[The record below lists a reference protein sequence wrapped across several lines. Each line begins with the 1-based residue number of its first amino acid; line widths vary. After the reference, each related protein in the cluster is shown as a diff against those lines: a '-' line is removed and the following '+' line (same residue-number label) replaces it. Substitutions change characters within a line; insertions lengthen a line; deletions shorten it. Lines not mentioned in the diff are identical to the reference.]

1 MDIRKSRPAI
11 PTSAIVTTSDV
22 ATNIS
27 AAATEVI
34 LCARSSNVQAISLNV
49 TTAVEPGPTN
59 TGGSAIV
66 LFPGESIQLP
76 TNPSPTV
83 LLQVKYIIFND
94 TGTGNPD
101 LEITE
106 IIP

>member
-1 MDIRKSRPAI
+1 MSRPAV
-11 PTSAIVTTSDV
+11 PTIVTISTTISS
-22 ATNIS
+22 TNIS
-27 AAATEVI
+27 ATATEVI
-34 LCARSSNVQAISLNV
+34 LRARSSNVQAISLNV
-49 TTAVEPGPTN
+49 TAATEPGPTA

-94 TGTGNPD
+94 AGTGSPD
-101 LEITE
+101 LEIIE
-106 IIP
+106 IVP